1 MAFYSHILVL
11 LSHTNFFRIDL
22 FSKDSC
28 ECKKK
33 IMGPQLLFQK
43 EGIFQVMTKNTFFVL
58 ESLLIVRFDEVETHY
73 PSLTLKLPANANT
86 QLF

>member
-1 MAFYSHILVL
+1 
-11 LSHTNFFRIDL
+11 
-22 FSKDSC
+22 
-28 ECKKK
+28 
-33 IMGPQLLFQK
+33 MGPQLLFQK